1 VETLR
6 APVSWWVAGG
16 VLVAG
21 VWLVLVV
28 AVPAWAA
35 LLGAVLTAAVVGSTL
50 VWVGSVH
57 VGVRDGEVVAGR
69 AHVPLRHC
77 GPVTP
82 LDAYQARRLRG
93 PDADANAFLLL
104 RPYVATA
111 VRVEIT
117 DPADPT
123 PYWLVSARDP
133 QRLVDA
139 ARAARGDEAR

>member
-1 VETLR
+1 METLR

-16 VLVAG
+16 VLVTA

-28 AVPAWAA
+28 ATPLWAA
-35 LLGAVLTAAVVGSTL
+35 LLGAALAAVAVVTALLLIGAAR
-50 VWVGSVH
+50 

-77 GPVTP
+77 GPVTA
-82 LDAYQARRLRG
+82 LDAEQARRLRG
-93 PDADANAFLLL
+93 PEADANAFLLL

-111 VRVEIT
+111 VRVDIT

-133 QRLVDA
+133 QRVADA